1 MSLNKLLPTAAF
13 VSLFSIVAAAPALAD
28 ASFSLSPSSGVC
40 VPDGTFE
47 VDIILTSDVEIGG
60 ATAIIEY
67 DPSLLKAVSLT
78 NGDIFPFEL
87 ANSIDSSAGRLR
99 LDAGV
104 DFANPDNHTGSGTFG
119 VIKFEALQVGGAS
132 PSFDFTLGSTTDSNA
147 ADAETHDDALTSTS
161 GGSYTFEEGNDDPS
175 LDPSCVSGGEPT
187 PTPEFTPTP
196 EVPTPLTTPPGNGGG
211 DTAPTP
217 APAGS
222 AGNGG
227 EAPGGGILGPTV
239 FISLLSLILV
249 GAGLAL

>member
-1 MSLNKLLPTAAF
+1 MFLVFLFFCFF
-13 VSLFSIVAAAPALAD
+13 VAKADALAS

-40 VPDGTFE
+40 VPNGTFE
-47 VDIILTSDVEIGG
+47 VAITLTSDVEVDG

-67 DPSLLKAVSLT
+67 DPRLLKAVSLT

-104 DFANPDNHTGSGTFG
+104 NFANPDNHTGSGTFG
-119 VIKFEALQVGGAS
+119 VIKFEALQVGSAS

-161 GGSYTFEEGNDDPS
+161 GGSYTFEEGNTDPS
-175 LDPSCVSGGEPT
+175 LDPSCASGGNGVTPT
-187 PTPEFTPTP
+187 PTSTPTTAP
-196 EVPTPLTTPPGNGGG
+196 TAAPTEPAPALPADRSGGPTPAGGEGNGGG
-211 DTAPTP
+211 
-217 APAGS
+217 
-222 AGNGG
+222 
-227 EAPGGGILGPTV
+227 APGGGIFGPTV